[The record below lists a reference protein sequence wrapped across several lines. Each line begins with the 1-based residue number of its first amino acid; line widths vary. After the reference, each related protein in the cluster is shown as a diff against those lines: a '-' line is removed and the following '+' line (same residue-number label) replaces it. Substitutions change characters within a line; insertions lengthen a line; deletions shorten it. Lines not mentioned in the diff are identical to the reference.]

1 MMEKLKAQWSALP
14 QWQKLFI
21 LLILPIVIIGY
32 IYAMLITPL
41 KEDLEKSRKEKEE
54 LDRRIAE
61 LKRLTDPQALELL
74 RKQRD
79 DLKAQLEVKRRELE
93 VVVGEIPSTKDAG
106 NIYKKLGAIAS
117 KSGVTILS
125 INLAKPNE
133 VGYTLEKTPE
143 GRAVVKIVKEQ
154 PQQQGQQ
161 QQQQKPQEQKSQQEA
176 QKQKQQISNVVKYP
190 TAELKISF
198 VGSYANVVNFLKSL
212 EKEGFVSY
220 PSTFNVERVEKGMLK
235 GDLTIL
241 VIMKEEKT

>member
-1 MMEKLKAQWSALP
+1 MEELKAQWSALP

-41 KEDLEKSRKEKEE
+41 REDLEKSRKEKEE
-54 LDRRIAE
+54 LNRRIAE
-61 LKRLTDPQALELL
+61 LKRLTDPKALEPL

-79 DLKAQLEVKRRELE
+79 DLKAQLEVKKQELE
-93 VVVGEIPSTKDAG
+93 LLVGEIPSTNDVSSV
-106 NIYKKLGAIAS
+106 YKKLGAIAI
-117 KSGVTILS
+117 KSGVRILS

-133 VGYTLEKTPE
+133 VNYALEKTPE
-143 GRAVVKIVKEQ
+143 GKAVVKIVKEQ

-161 QQQQKPQEQKSQQEA
+161 QQQKSQQQKSQQKA
-176 QKQKQQISNVVKYP
+176 QKQKQQTPNLVKHP

-198 VGSYANVVNFLKSL
+198 LGSYANVVNFLKSL
-212 EKEGFVSY
+212 EKGGFVSY
-220 PSTFNVERVEKGMLK
+220 PSAFKVERVEKGMLK

-241 VIMKEEKT
+241 VIMKEEKI

>member
-1 MMEKLKAQWSALP
+1 MEKLKAQWSALP

-41 KEDLEKSRKEKEE
+41 REDLEKSRKEKEE

-61 LKRLTDPQALELL
+61 LKRLTDTKALEPL

-79 DLKAQLEVKRRELE
+79 DLKAQLEVKKQELE
-93 VVVGEIPSTKDAG
+93 LLVGEIPSTEDVSSV
-106 NIYKKLGAIAS
+106 YKKLGAIAS
-117 KSGVTILS
+117 KSGVRILS

-133 VGYTLEKTPE
+133 VNYTLEKTPE

-161 QQQQKPQEQKSQQEA
+161 Q
-176 QKQKQQISNVVKYP
+176 
-190 TAELKISF
+190 
-198 VGSYANVVNFLKSL
+198 
-212 EKEGFVSY
+212 
-220 PSTFNVERVEKGMLK
+220 
-235 GDLTIL
+235 
-241 VIMKEEKT
+241 

>member
-1 MMEKLKAQWSALP
+1 MEKLKAQWSALP

-41 KEDLEKSRKEKEE
+41 REDLEKSRKEKEE
-54 LDRRIAE
+54 LTRRIAE
-61 LKRLTDPQALELL
+61 LKRLTDPKALEPL

-79 DLKAQLEVKRRELE
+79 DLKAQLEVKKQELE
-93 VVVGEIPSTKDAG
+93 LLVGEIPSTEDVSSV
-106 NIYKKLGAIAS
+106 YKKLGAIAS
-117 KSGVTILS
+117 KSGVRILS

-133 VGYTLEKTPE
+133 VNYTLEKTPE

-161 QQQQKPQEQKSQQEA
+161 QQQKSQQQKSQQKA
-176 QKQKQQISNVVKYP
+176 QEQKQQTSNVVKHP

-212 EKEGFVSY
+212 EKGGFVSY
-220 PSTFNVERVEKGMLK
+220 PSAFKVERVEKGMLK

-241 VIMKEEKT
+241 VIMKEEKI

>member
-1 MMEKLKAQWSALP
+1 MEKLKAQWSALP

-21 LLILPIVIIGY
+21 LLMLPIVIIGY

-41 KEDLEKSRKEKEE
+41 REDLEKSKKEKEE
-54 LDRRIAE
+54 LTTRIAE
-61 LKRLTDPQALELL
+61 LKGLTDPKALEPL

-79 DLKAQLEVKRRELE
+79 DLKAQLEVKKQELE
-93 VVVGEIPSTKDAG
+93 LVVGELPSTEDVSSV
-106 NIYKKLGAIAS
+106 YKKLGAIAR
-117 KSGVTILS
+117 KSGVILLS
-125 INLAKPNE
+125 VNLAKPNE

-154 PQQQGQQ
+154 TQQQGQQ
-161 QQQQKPQEQKSQQEA
+161 EQKPQRS
-176 QKQKQQISNVVKYP
+176 SDVVKHP

-212 EKEGFVSY
+212 EKGGFVSY
-220 PSTFNVERVEKGMLK
+220 PSTFKVERVEKDMLK

-241 VIMKEEKT
+241 VIMKEEKI

>member
-1 MMEKLKAQWSALP
+1 MEKLKAQWSALP

-32 IYAMLITPL
+32 IYAMLINPL
-41 KEDLEKSRKEKEE
+41 REDLEKSRKEKEE

-61 LKRLTDPQALELL
+61 LKSLTDPNALEPL

-79 DLKAQLEVKRRELE
+79 DLKAQLEVKKQELE
-93 VVVGEIPSTKDAG
+93 LVVGEIPTTKDVG
-106 NIYKKLGAIAS
+106 TIYKKLGIIAS
-117 KSGVTILS
+117 KSGVKILS
-125 INLAKPNE
+125 INLAEPND
-133 VGYTLEKTPE
+133 VNYTLEKTPE
-143 GRAVVKIVKEQ
+143 GKAVVKIVKEQ

-161 QQQQKPQEQKSQQEA
+161 QQKPQQPSD
-176 QKQKQQISNVVKYP
+176 VVKHP

-212 EKEGFVSY
+212 ERGGFVSY
-220 PSTFNVERVEKGMLK
+220 PSVFRVDRFEKGMLK

-241 VIMKEEKT
+241 IIMKEEKI

>member
-1 MMEKLKAQWSALP
+1 MEKLKAQWSALP

-41 KEDLEKSRKEKEE
+41 REDLEKNRKEKEE
-54 LDRRIAE
+54 LTRRIAE
-61 LKRLTDPQALELL
+61 LKSLTDPQALEPL

-79 DLKAQLEVKRRELE
+79 ELEAQLEVKKRELE
-93 VVVGEIPSTKDAG
+93 LVIGEIPSTKDASTV
-106 NIYKKLGAIAS
+106 YKKLGAIAS
-117 KSGVTILS
+117 KSGVKILS
-125 INLAKPNE
+125 ISLAEPNE

-143 GRAVVKIVKEQ
+143 GKAVVKIVNDQ

-161 QQQQKPQEQKSQQEA
+161 EQKPQQPSD
-176 QKQKQQISNVVKYP
+176 VVKHP
-190 TAELKISF
+190 TAELKVSF

-212 EKEGFVSY
+212 EKGGLVSY
-220 PSTFNVERVEKGMLK
+220 PSTFKVERVEKGMLK

-241 VIMKEEKT
+241 VIMKEEEI

>member
-1 MMEKLKAQWSALP
+1 MEKLKAQWSALP

-41 KEDLEKSRKEKEE
+41 REDLEKNRKEKEE
-54 LDRRIAE
+54 IDRRIAE
-61 LKRLTDPQALELL
+61 LKRLTDPEALEPL

-79 DLKAQLEVKRRELE
+79 DLKAQLEVKKQELE
-93 VVVGEIPSTKDAG
+93 LLVGEIPSTNDVSSV
-106 NIYKKLGAIAS
+106 YKKLGAVAS
-117 KSGVTILS
+117 KSGVRLLS
-125 INLAKPNE
+125 VSLAKPNE

-143 GRAVVKIVKEQ
+143 GKAVVKIVKEQ

-161 QQQQKPQEQKSQQEA
+161 QQKPQQPSD
-176 QKQKQQISNVVKYP
+176 VVKHP

-212 EKEGFVSY
+212 ERGGFVSY
-220 PSTFNVERVEKGMLK
+220 PSTFKVERVEKDMLK

-241 VIMKEEKT
+241 IIMKEEKI

>member
-1 MMEKLKAQWSALP
+1 MEKLKAQWSALP

-41 KEDLEKSRKEKEE
+41 REDLEKSRKEKEE
-54 LDRRIAE
+54 LTGRIAE
-61 LKRLTDPQALELL
+61 LKRLTDPKALEPL

-79 DLKAQLEVKRRELE
+79 DLKAQLEVKKQELE
-93 VVVGEIPSTKDAG
+93 LLVGEIPSTEDVSSV
-106 NIYKKLGAIAS
+106 YKKLGAIAS
-117 KSGVTILS
+117 KSGVRLLS

-133 VGYTLEKTPE
+133 VNYTLEKTPE

-161 QQQQKPQEQKSQQEA
+161 QQQKPQQQKSQQKA
-176 QKQKQQISNVVKYP
+176 QEQKQQTSNVVKHP

-212 EKEGFVSY
+212 EKGGFVSY
-220 PSTFNVERVEKGMLK
+220 PSTFKVERVEKGMLK

-241 VIMKEEKT
+241 VIMKEEKI

>member
-1 MMEKLKAQWSALP
+1 MEKLKAQWSALP

-41 KEDLEKSRKEKEE
+41 REDLEKSRKEKEE

-61 LKRLTDPQALELL
+61 LKSLTDPQALEPL

-79 DLKAQLEVKRRELE
+79 DLKAQLEVKKQELE
-93 VVVGEIPSTKDAG
+93 LVAGEIPSAKDVST
-106 NIYKKLGAIAS
+106 IYKKLGAIAS
-117 KSGVTILS
+117 KSGVKILS
-125 INLAKPNE
+125 INLAEPNE

-161 QQQQKPQEQKSQQEA
+161 QQKPQQPFD
-176 QKQKQQISNVVKYP
+176 VVKHP

-212 EKEGFVSY
+212 EKGGFVSY
-220 PSTFNVERVEKGMLK
+220 PSTFKVERVEKGMLK